1 MIESP
6 IYRQMSKAALK
17 PALAWNV
24 APSFVGDPLLQ
35 DRSTVET
42 FLARLLFSTRV
53 ATPCPVPVAIE
64 HSILGDAQRI
74 RPILALRVARML
86 GVETEHSLR
95 AAAAVEVLHSAS
107 LIVDDLPC
115 MDNELMRRGRPALH
129 IQFGE
134 PTALLAAF
142 SMVALAARMVVEIP
156 ATDREY
162 TRLRRFQLALLHTLD
177 CTSLIGGQS
186 LDLALEGTRRDEMR
200 ETVNDLKTVPLFQLS
215 VEAGCVSH
223 PFGVPQELADFG
235 RHFGL
240 AFQLTDD
247 YLDGELQDRS
257 TLADQYETCCACL
270 HPYGSHADPLHELVQ
285 YLAHRAAQQNHSHR

>member
-1 MIESP
+1 MP
-6 IYRQMSKAALK
+6 KAALQ
-17 PALAWNV
+17 PTLAWNV
-24 APSFVGDPLLQ
+24 APPFIADQLLE
-35 DRSTVET
+35 DRRIVEVI
-42 FLARLLFSTRV
+42 LARLMHSVRV
-53 ATPCPVPVAIE
+53 PTPCPVPVAME

-74 RPILALRVARML
+74 RPILTIRVARLL

-134 PTALLAAF
+134 STALLAAF
-142 SMVALAARMVVEIP
+142 SMVALAARMVVEIET
-156 ATDREY
+156 TDREY
-162 TRLRRFQLALLHTLD
+162 ARLRRFQLALLRTLD
-177 CTSLIGGQS
+177 SASLIGGQS
-186 LDLALEGTRRDEMR
+186 LDLALEGTRRNEMR
-200 ETVNDLKTVPLFQLS
+200 ETVNDLKTVPLFQLA

-223 PFGVPQELADFG
+223 LSGVPQSLADFG

-247 YLDGELQDRS
+247 YIDGELFSRELLDS
-257 TLADQYETCCACL
+257 QYERCHACL
-270 HPYGSHADPLHELVQ
+270 DDFGAAAEPLHELVH
-285 YLAHRAAQQNHSHR
+285 YLAHRAAQKSLSNR